1 MTRITISQEN
11 ITCISTSRGGLGE
24 NNISARK
31 KKKKRKYKEKKTAFD
46 IFLAEFSS
54 ELDIFDSPLDI
65 PAWTFDYRDNLI
77 RKISPELKKICRA
90 LKDLGLSFKI
100 KWPVEIDGKW
110 KFADVFFPRQRTVL
124 MVTNAIAVSGR
135 PYWMLSDRAEFFRDR
150 YRVIEVETLAEL
162 QRKMERKKEGG

>member
-1 MTRITISQEN
+1 MTRITFSQEDRG
-11 ITCISTSRGGLGE
+11 CICRGSLRE
-24 NNISARK
+24 KNNSSS
-31 KKKKRKYKEKKTAFD
+31 KKKRKYKEKKTAFD

-54 ELDIFDSPLDI
+54 ELDIFDSSLDI
-65 PAWTFDYRDNLI
+65 PAWTFDYRDGLI

-124 MVTNAIAVSGR
+124 MVTNAMAVGCR
-135 PYWMLSDRAEFFRDR
+135 PHWMLSDRAEFFRDR
-150 YRVIEVETLAEL
+150 FQVVEVETLADL
-162 QRKMERKKEGG
+162 ERKILLKAPAG